1 MRKAI
6 NENRTVQLVL
16 VGVLV
21 LGAGLFLLS
30 KGSGG
35 GSSTTTAASPTG
47 TVAAPTAP
55 GATGTVATD
64 PTTGAPVSATSAG
77 SSGVSGASAAAV
89 PASLV
94 PGPGLPKGLLPAY
107 RNGAAI
113 VLLVRRA
120 GGIDDNR
127 LHRTVDL
134 LRAEPGVKVYVTKAM
149 HIARYAWLTQ
159 GVNVTELPALV
170 VLRPRNL
177 THGTPTAAVSY
188 GFRGPNSVVQAV
200 RDQLYRGPTNRPYHP

>member
-1 MRKAI
+1 MRQAI
-6 NENRTVQLVL
+6 NENRSVQLAL

-21 LGAGLFLLS
+21 LAAGLFFLM
-30 KGSGG
+30 KGSGS
-35 GSSTTTAASPTG
+35 GSSTSTAATAP
-47 TVAAPTAP
+47 APTAT
-55 GATGTVATD
+55 GAVSTD
-64 PTTGAPVSATSAG
+64 PTSGTPVTDTSAT

-89 PASLV
+89 PANLV

-107 RNGAAI
+107 KRGDAI

-120 GGIDDNR
+120 GGIDDN
-127 LHRTVDL
+127 LVHRSVAL
-134 LRAEPGVKVYVTKAM
+134 LRAEPGARVYVTKAKQ
-149 HIARYAWLTQ
+149 IARYAWLTQ
-159 GVNVTELPALV
+159 GVDVTELPAIV
-170 VLRPRNL
+170 VLRPDNL